1 MVSCVQEGSALII
14 ARFSECLLAKL
25 LALTCNALMSLS
37 LTVLKRLQ
45 FHRTVLSF
53 IMAGC
58 FFCYV
63 FNGNCNHLHQ
73 KDAFHF
79 LSRAWNYN
87 KYNMSPLGDI
97 FYFASSDV
105 RKLDLRLTEGKKA

>member
-1 MVSCVQEGSALII
+1 MPVGKTLGSDELCPHVAVANCLEKI
-14 ARFSECLLAKL
+14 AIPQNRAI
-25 LALTCNALMSLS
+25 
-37 LTVLKRLQ
+37 
-45 FHRTVLSF
+45 FHIGWL
-53 IMAGC
+53 

-87 KYNMSPLGDI
+87 KYNMSLGDI